1 MSAPAPAQ
9 PRDRLSERWRS
20 STTRLIVVYGAFFV
34 AWTVVLAGVANWQ
47 ISRYFDHVV
56 DQILEQRAHYLASV
70 ERARLP
76 ALLAA
81 TSELDLRGAMS
92 SGLFDA
98 AGRYLSGDIDRLPP
112 DLPADGAVHPLPGG
126 VQRISGERGT
136 RTRGVAVRLGDGSV
150 MMLVRDYRVID
161 QVGVILRGGL
171 LWALSLTLIPGLLG
185 GFLLSRGPLRRVRGI
200 ETAIQPVMRGDLG
213 ARLPVSGRRDEL
225 DMLATIVNRM
235 LEQIERLL
243 GEVKGVSD
251 SIAHDLRTPLT
262 RLRAQL
268 HRARQSSEA
277 DDPRSRLVEQCIV
290 DADALLERFRALL
303 RISELED
310 LRRRSGFGEVDAG
323 ETLRR
328 VHELYA
334 PLAEEKGVA
343 LMLRTEAPASL
354 HADAHLLFE
363 ALANLVENA
372 IKFTPTKGTVALR
385 ASGGERGAR
394 FDVFDSGPGIAP
406 GEREAVLRR
415 FYRAS
420 GSGGE
425 HGHGLGLPLVAAI
438 ARLHGYR
445 FEIADNDPCGT
456 RATLYCWPADDDD
469 DALARSAPVGGYP
482 GRSGG

>member
-1 MSAPAPAQ
+1 MNGTPVAGPNDEPGQ
-9 PRDRLSERWRS
+9 RWRS
-20 STTRLIVVYGAFFV
+20 SSTRLILVYGAFFV
-34 AWTVVLAGVANWQ
+34 AWTVVLVGVVDWQ

-56 DQILEQRAHYLASV
+56 DQILEQRAHYLVSV

-98 AGRYLSGDIDRLPP
+98 AGRYLSGDIERLPP
-112 DLPADGAVHPLPGG
+112 ELPIDGAVHPLPEG

-136 RTRGVAVRLGDGSV
+136 RTRGVAVRLDDGSV

-185 GFLLSRGPLRRVRGI
+185 GFLLSRGPLRRARLI

-213 ARLPVSGRRDEL
+213 ARLPVSDRRDEV

-235 LEQIERLL
+235 LDRIERLL
-243 GEVKGVSD
+243 DEVKGVSD

-268 HRARQSSEA
+268 HRARQSGGPDE
-277 DDPRSRLVEQCIV
+277 PRDGLIEQCIV

-334 PLAEEKGVA
+334 PLAEEKSIEFTVHVDA
-343 LMLRTEAPASL
+343 LAPL

-372 IKFTPTKGTVALR
+372 IKFTPRGGHVVLR
-385 ASGGERGAR
+385 AVNESGRFVIDVLDDGRGI
-394 FDVFDSGPGIAP
+394 PP
-406 GEREAVLRR
+406 EEREAVLRR
-415 FYRAS
+415 FYRSAS
-420 GSGGE
+420 SAAVEPG
-425 HGHGLGLPLVAAI
+425 GHGLGLPLVAAI
-438 ARLHGYR
+438 ARLHGYE
-445 FEIADNDPCGT
+445 FSIGDNAPHGT
-456 RATLYCWPADDDD
+456 RMR
-469 DALARSAPVGGYP
+469 LAC
-482 GRSGG
+482 